1 MSKGMLF
8 ANETYSPTVS
18 ISPLT
23 LAMTLVRSKTLTL
36 THFCIREMTMTL
48 LAIWSATLIS
58 RTRSMH
64 SALRKSK
71 CSIALSL
78 SRSVG
83 ALLVVGLLLWWN
95 KNKILF
101 SYTRV
106 VSYQRPPPYIDRFL
120 ISSLLLEHTGL
131 RA

>member
-1 MSKGMLF
+1 
-8 ANETYSPTVS
+8 
-18 ISPLT
+18 
-23 LAMTLVRSKTLTL
+23 
-36 THFCIREMTMTL
+36 MTMTL

-58 RTRSMH
+58 RTRPKY
-64 SALRKSK
+64 SALGKSK